1 MEGGRERERST
12 SILGKVKTLRQISPV
27 GSIHPLF
34 TSVPLLLLT
43 GKETHRGRLSFLW
56 IHY

>member
-1 MEGGRERERST
+1 MEGGRERERRT

-27 GSIHPLF
+27 GFIHPLF
-34 TSVPLLLLT
+34 ASVPLLLLT
-43 GKETHRGRLSFLW
+43 GKEIHRGRLSFLW